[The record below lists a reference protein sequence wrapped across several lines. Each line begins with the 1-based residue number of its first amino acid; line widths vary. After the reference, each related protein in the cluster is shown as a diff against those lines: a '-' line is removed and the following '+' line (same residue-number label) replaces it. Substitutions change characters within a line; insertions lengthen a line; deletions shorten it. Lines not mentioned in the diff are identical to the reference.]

1 MSGHSKWATTKHKK
15 AAADSKKGKLFT
27 KLIRE
32 LTLAARDGGGNPET
46 NPKLRL
52 AIERA
57 RQANMPGD
65 NVDRAIK
72 KGTGELPGVTYEQA
86 VYEGYGPGGVAV
98 LVEVLTDNKNRAS
111 SEVRNIFSKS
121 GGNLAGSGSV
131 HWIFKTKGYF
141 LVEQGGIDEEK
152 LLGIVLENGA
162 EDMRTEGNT
171 YEITCDV
178 KDFEQVK
185 KALEQN
191 RVRIQTAEITKL
203 PTALVKVKGEAA
215 RQVLH
220 LIDTLE
226 DHDDVQSVYAN
237 FDIPDE
243 ILQAASKET

>member
-15 AAADSKKGKLFT
+15 AAADAKKGKIFT

-32 LTLAARDGGGNPET
+32 ITVAAREGGGNPES
-46 NPKLRL
+46 NPKLRIAL
-52 AIERA
+52 ERA

-65 NVDRAIK
+65 NIDRAVK
-72 KGTGELPGVTYEQA
+72 KGTGELPGVSYEQ
-86 VYEGYGPGGVAV
+86 VFYEGYGPGGVAI

-111 SEVRNIFSKS
+111 SEVRNIFSKK

-131 HWIFKTKGYF
+131 SWIFKMKGYF
-141 LVEQGGIDEEK
+141 LVEKSGVDEEK

-162 EDMRTEGNT
+162 EDMKTEGNL

-185 KALEQN
+185 GALEQN
-191 RVRIQTAEITKL
+191 RVKIQTAEVTKL
-203 PTALVKVKGEAA
+203 PSTLVKVDGDAA
-215 RQVLH
+215 KQVLQ
-220 LIDTLE
+220 LVETLE
-226 DHDDVQSVYAN
+226 DHDDVQNVYAN

-243 ILQAASKET
+243 ILQASAKED

>member
-1 MSGHSKWATTKHKK
+1 MSGHSKWATTKHRKS
-15 AAADSKKGKLFT
+15 AQDAKKGKVFT

-32 LTLAARDGGGNPET
+32 LTIAAREGGGNIET

-72 KGTGELPGVTYEQA
+72 KGTGELPGVTYEEVA
-86 VYEGYGPGGVAV
+86 YEGYGPGGVAI
-98 LVEVLTDNKNRAS
+98 LVEVVTDNKNRAS
-111 SEVRNIFSKS
+111 SEVRNLFAKK

-131 HWIFKTKGYF
+131 SWIFKTKGYF
-141 LVEQGGIDEEK
+141 LVERSSIQEEK
-152 LLGIVLENGA
+152 LMEIALESGA
-162 EDMRTEGNT
+162 EDMKTEGDV

-178 KDFEQVK
+178 KAFDQVK
-185 KALEQN
+185 KALETYP
-191 RVRIQTAEITKL
+191 VKIQSAVVTKL
-203 PTALVKVKGEAA
+203 PTTHVKVGGEDVK
-215 RQVLH
+215 QLLH

-226 DHDDVQSVYAN
+226 EHDDVQNVYAN

-243 ILQAASKET
+243 VLQAASKG